1 LKKRQLTV
9 HEIKFE
15 WDSDKAGANL
25 KKHGVSF
32 EEAQTVFK
40 DPLAFIFDDEAHSV
54 NERREII
61 IGHSENNRLLIVCF
75 TEETEGVV
83 RIFSSRPA
91 TRRERRD
98 YEENTI
104 FRSG

>member
-1 LKKRQLTV
+1 M

-15 WDSDKAGANL
+15 WDSDKAGANI

-32 EEAQTVFK
+32 EEAQTVFR
-40 DPLAFIFDDEAHSV
+40 DPLACIFDDEVHSE

-75 TEETEGVV
+75 TEKTEGLV

-91 TRRERRD
+91 TGKERRD
-98 YEENTI
+98 YEENAI
-104 FRSG
+104 F

>member
-1 LKKRQLTV
+1 M
-9 HEIKFE
+9 HEVKFE
-15 WDSDKAGANL
+15 WDNNKAEINIG
-25 KKHGVSF
+25 KHGVSF
-32 EEAQTVFK
+32 EEAQTVFR

-54 NERREII
+54 EERREII

-91 TRRERRD
+91 IRKERKD
-98 YEENTI
+98 YEENTMFQI
-104 FRSG
+104 R